1 MYNVSLPLPD
11 REEEKE
17 EKSEEYQQGK
27 EFDSVEGAESEMAEI
42 LNT

>member
-1 MYNVSLPLPD
+1 MYVIGLRSD

-17 EKSEEYQQGK
+17 EKTEYQQGK
-27 EFDSVEGAESEMAEI
+27 EFDSVEGAESTAEI